1 MDELQGS
8 LNYAI
13 RKCFTDAR
21 YKIQAPVTIPKNDE
35 EEEEERKRTK
45 GIGQKLSQSRNSGKQ
60 QQKLSP
66 RGSSSPRGSPRKEMI
81 GGNQVITARPYHSVK
96 DEEAGGG
103 GGSGSGGSN
112 SDEIIVMD
120 DDDDDDF
127 SGDEIDYSGE
137 ENGSLEF

>member
-1 MDELQGS
+1 MTMDELQGS

-35 EEEEERKRTK
+35 EEEEEEQKRTK
-45 GIGQKLSQSRNSGKQ
+45 GIGQKPQSKNSGKQ
-60 QQKLSP
+60 QQELRA

-96 DEEAGGG
+96 DEEGG

-120 DDDDDDF
+120 DDDDDF